1 MLLPAKPRIPSVP
14 MEPRSPA
21 MQICQ
26 SCSMRDRPD
35 VLWTKTMAFKT
46 KIIQNPAKNGIVI
59 HWYCRGNN
67 PEPQNSQQDLV
78 LNLELLS
85 PVSNR
90 CLKFDSQARKMRNG
104 PWPDQ
109 HVSNRDGQEENTSRP
124 QNWKDEPILL
134 ILELPESSH
143 SWLLKTELPTFFCT
157 EMDWSWAA
165 NAKMFSFP
173 GFHGSVCTGFQ
184 TRSGSPWAKEASQ
197 LPALPSPRK
206 LKIIIVGLGFK
217 IYDATQMNS
226 QMSNCILWL
235 CHATSLQFHFQAI
248 QMDRADCLLKMAIY
262 ERSS

>member
-1 MLLPAKPRIPSVP
+1 MFYLFYSFFSEQEISHNKRIPSVP

-46 KIIQNPAKNGIVI
+46 KIIQNPAKNGIII

-104 PWPDQ
+104 AWPDQ

-143 SWLLKTELPTFFCT
+143 SRLLKTELPTFFCT
-157 EMDWSWAA
+157 EMD
-165 NAKMFSFP
+165 
-173 GFHGSVCTGFQ
+173 
-184 TRSGSPWAKEASQ
+184 
-197 LPALPSPRK
+197 
-206 LKIIIVGLGFK
+206 
-217 IYDATQMNS
+217 
-226 QMSNCILWL
+226 
-235 CHATSLQFHFQAI
+235 
-248 QMDRADCLLKMAIY
+248 
-262 ERSS
+262 